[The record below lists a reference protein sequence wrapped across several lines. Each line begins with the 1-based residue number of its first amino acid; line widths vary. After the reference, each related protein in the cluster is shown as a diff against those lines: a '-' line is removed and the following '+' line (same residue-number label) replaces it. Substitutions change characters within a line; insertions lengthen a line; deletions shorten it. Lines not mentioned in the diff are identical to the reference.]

1 MKKIYITI
9 IIVIMGLCACANNND
24 GFFGSWD
31 NHLDDRAYG
40 ESTTLRMPR
49 TELNSPDNDD
59 APLGSG
65 LLIMTTLGTAY
76 MLSRKKRIVK

>member
-9 IIVIMGLCACANNND
+9 MIVIMGLCAYANND

-31 NHLDDRAYG
+31 NSLEDRAYG
-40 ESTTLRMPR
+40 ESTTFRMTR
-49 TELNSPDNDD
+49 TELDSPDNDD

>member
-1 MKKIYITI
+1 MKKIFITI
-9 IIVIMGLCACANNND
+9 IIIIMSLCACAHND

-31 NHLDDRAYG
+31 NSLDDRTYA

-49 TELNSPDNDD
+49 TELDSHDNDD